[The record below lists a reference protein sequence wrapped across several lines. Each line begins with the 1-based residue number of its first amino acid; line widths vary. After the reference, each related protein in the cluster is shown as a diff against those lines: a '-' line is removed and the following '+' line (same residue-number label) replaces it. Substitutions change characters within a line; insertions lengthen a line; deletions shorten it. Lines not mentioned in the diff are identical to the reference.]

1 MVKGF
6 KFSMDY
12 VLYDLSYSNLIL
24 LGATLPSYNYDR
36 EKSKR
41 SSSGQD
47 IINAEDPKNK
57 EAVKQFFNSID

>member
-24 LGATLPSYNYDR
+24 LGATLPSYNYDK
-36 EKSKR
+36 EKRKR
-41 SSSGQD
+41 SSEGQYV
-47 IINAEDPKNK
+47 INAEDPKNK
-57 EAVKQFFNSID
+57 DAVKQFFNSID